1 MRSSRLIISLALLC
15 FMTGCA
21 EEPYIPGPDE
31 TRPKAPP
38 LDSEPPGDDS
48 GPPAPTDL
56 K

>member
-1 MRSSRLIISLALLC
+1 MRSSRLIISLALLS
-15 FMTGCA
+15 FVTGCA

-38 LDSEPPGDDS
+38 LDSEPQGDDS
-48 GPPAPTDL
+48 ESPAQTDP